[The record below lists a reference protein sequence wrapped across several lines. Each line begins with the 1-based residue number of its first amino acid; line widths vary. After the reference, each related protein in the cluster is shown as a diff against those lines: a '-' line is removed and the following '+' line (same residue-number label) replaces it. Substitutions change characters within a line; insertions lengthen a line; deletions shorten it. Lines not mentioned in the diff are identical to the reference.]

1 MSVRRALVPLLA
13 ILLAVPLGAQSVVP
27 LPAFDPTSI
36 DRRYGA
42 CQDFFM
48 FANNGWIE
56 RNPIPPAFSSWGA
69 FNELTERNTVVL
81 KGILERAAA
90 EAATTADADTRKL
103 GTFYATCMDSA
114 AVERAG
120 VEPIADELRR
130 IEAIGDRGQL
140 RDQIARMHSLGYG
153 GAFGFGTTAD
163 PRDARRAI
171 AYATQGGLAL
181 PDRDYYLRTD
191 ADAQAMRARYAG
203 SIEKMFALAGDS
215 APAAAARAARV
226 LDVETAL
233 AKAQLSRVAL
243 RNPNAR
249 YHHLTV
255 AAATDSMKGFE
266 WARYLETL
274 GLGDL
279 SSVTLNAPPFFAA
292 LGTALATRPLDDWKA
307 YLRWVVLWRSAAQ
320 LSLSTPFVDESFKL
334 ASMLTG
340 ARAQQP
346 RWRRCLVAA
355 DQSLGDALGREYVKT
370 EFTPAA
376 KTKMTEIV
384 QSLRDVLRDRISRAD
399 WMSASTR
406 AQALAKLQAF
416 NQKIGYPDRWQDY
429 ATLDVQAD
437 SYAANV
443 RRARSYQVRRDLER
457 AGKTVDRD
465 RWLMTAPTVNAYY
478 SASLNEIAFPAGR
491 LQPPFFSVAYDDP
504 ANYGGIGATIGHE
517 LSHGFDDSGRKYDA
531 TGNVRDWWTAEDA
544 RRYGERASLV
554 ERQYGAYVVIDTLR
568 INGRLTL
575 GENIADVVGVSIA
588 YEAMQRAM
596 RGKPRE
602 TIDGF
607 TPEQRFFL
615 AYARARNTVLRP
627 EAARM
632 MLATD
637 PHSPGR
643 FRVNGPLSN
652 MPEFAQAFACKAG
665 DAMVRPETARA
676 RIW

>member
-1 MSVRRALVPLLA
+1 MSIHRSLFALFALL
-13 ILLAVPLGAQSVVP
+13 VSTPLGAQSAVP
-27 LPAFDPTSI
+27 MPAFDPSGI
-36 DRRYGA
+36 DRKYGA
-42 CQDFFM
+42 CTDFFM

-69 FNELTERNTVVL
+69 FNELTERNTLVL

-90 EAATTADADTRKL
+90 QAAATTDSGARKL

-114 AVERAG
+114 AAEHAG
-120 VEPIADELRR
+120 TEPIVEELRR
-130 IEAIGDRGQL
+130 IEAIADRAQL
-140 RDQIARMHSLGYG
+140 EDQIARMHALGYG
-153 GAFGFGTTAD
+153 GVFGFGSTAD
-163 PRDARRAI
+163 PRDARRSI
-171 AYATQGGLAL
+171 AYATQGGLGL

-191 ADAQAMRARYAG
+191 ADAQSLRARYGA
-203 SIEKMFALAGDS
+203 SIAAMFALAGDS
-215 APAAAARAARV
+215 ARIAAARAARV
-226 LDVETAL
+226 LDLETAL

-243 RNPNAR
+243 RNPGTR
-249 YHHLTV
+249 YHHLKV
-255 AAATDSMKGFE
+255 ADASALMAGFD
-266 WARYLETL
+266 WTRYLGTL
-274 GLGDL
+274 GLDQVAE
-279 SSVTLNAPPFFAA
+279 VTINAPPFFSAFGA
-292 LGTALATRPLDDWKA
+292 ALATRPLDDWKS
-307 YLRWVVLWRSAAQ
+307 YLRWTVLWRSASQ
-320 LSLSTPFVDESFKL
+320 LSTPFVDESFRL
-334 ASMLTG
+334 SSMLTG
-340 ARAQQP
+340 AREPQP

-355 DQSLGDALGREYVKT
+355 DLALGDALGREYVKT

-376 KTKMTEIV
+376 KAKMLEIV
-384 QSLRDVLRDRISRAD
+384 GSLRAVLRERITRAD
-399 WMSASTR
+399 WMSERTR
-406 AQALAKLQAF
+406 AQALAKLEAF

-429 ATLDVQAD
+429 AGLDVQPD

-443 RRARSYQVRRDLER
+443 RRARAHQVRRDVAR
-457 AGKTVDRD
+457 IGNPVDRD
-465 RWLMTAPTVNAYY
+465 QWLMTAPTVNAYY

-491 LQPPFFSVAYDDP
+491 LQPPFFSVDYDDP

-531 TGNVRDWWTAEDA
+531 VGNVRDWWTAEDA
-544 RRYGERASLV
+544 RRYGERATVV

-588 YEAMQRAM
+588 YEAMERAM
-596 RGKPRE
+596 RGKPR
-602 TIDGF
+602 TPVDGF

-615 AYARARNTVLRP
+615 AYARARLTVLRP
-627 EAARM
+627 ESERL

-652 MPEFAQAFACKAG
+652 MPEFAQAFGCKPG
-665 DAMVRPETARA
+665 DAMVRPVGERA

>member
-1 MSVRRALVPLLA
+1 MSIRHSLVALLA
-13 ILLAVPLGAQSVVP
+13 LGLTAGPLDAQTAVP
-27 LPAFDPTSI
+27 LPAFDSSSI
-36 DRRYGA
+36 DRTFGA

-69 FNELTERNTVVL
+69 FNELTERNTLVL

-90 EAATTADADTRKL
+90 QAPTTTDATARKL
-103 GTFYATCMDSA
+103 GTFYASCMDSTA
-114 AVERAG
+114 ADRAG
-120 VEPIADELRR
+120 IAPIADELQR
-130 IEAIGDRGQL
+130 IERIAERSALQDEL
-140 RDQIARMHSLGYG
+140 ARMHSLGYG
-153 GAFGFGTTAD
+153 GGFGFGSTAD

-171 AYATQGGLAL
+171 AYATQGGLGL
-181 PDRDYYLRTD
+181 PDREYYLRVD
-191 ADAQAMRARYAG
+191 SDAQAIRTRYQTSIAR
-203 SIEKMFALAGDS
+203 MFELAGDS
-215 APAAAARAARV
+215 ATVAAVRAARV

-243 RNPNAR
+243 RDPSAR

-255 AAATDSMKGFE
+255 AEATATTGID
-266 WARYLETL
+266 WVRYLDAL

-279 SSVTLNAPPFFAA
+279 PSITINAPPFFRA
-292 LGTALATRPLDDWKA
+292 LGNALATRPLDDWKA
-307 YLRWVVLWRSAAQ
+307 YLRWTVLWRSASQ
-320 LSLSTPFVDESFKL
+320 LSAPFVDESFAV

-346 RWRRCLVAA
+346 RWRRCLVAT
-355 DQSLGDALGREYVKT
+355 DQALGDALGREYVKT

-376 KTKMTEIV
+376 KAKMLEIV
-384 QSLRDVLRDRISRAD
+384 RSLRDVLRDRITRAD
-399 WMSASTR
+399 WMSERTR
-406 AQALAKLQAF
+406 EQALAKLAAF
-416 NQKIGYPDRWQDY
+416 NQKIGYPERWQDY
-429 ATLDVQAD
+429 AELDVLPDSFAAD
-437 SYAANV
+437 V
-443 RRARSYQVRRDLER
+443 RRARSYQVKRDLAR
-457 AGKTVDRD
+457 VGKPVDRD
-465 RWLMTAPTVNAYY
+465 QWLMTAPTVNAYY
-478 SASLNEIAFPAGR
+478 SAALNEVAFPAGR

-531 TGNVRDWWTAEDA
+531 AGNVRDWWTPDDA
-544 RRYGERASLV
+544 RRYGERAGVV
-554 ERQYGAYVVIDTLR
+554 ERQYGAYVVLDTLR

-596 RGKPRE
+596 RGKPRS

-615 AYARARNTVLRP
+615 AYARARLTVLRP
-627 EAARM
+627 EAARL

-652 MPEFAQAFACKAG
+652 MPEFAQAFGCKPG
-665 DAMVRPETARA
+665 DAMVRPAAERA

>member
-1 MSVRRALVPLLA
+1 MSHRRTLVPFLALLLA
-13 ILLAVPLGAQSVVP
+13 ATRLDAQSAVPM
-27 LPAFDPTSI
+27 PAFDPSSI
-36 DRRYGA
+36 DRNYGA

-69 FNELTERNTVVL
+69 FNELAERNTLVL
-81 KGILERAAA
+81 RGILERAAA
-90 EAATTADADTRKL
+90 ERATTTDAGTRKL
-103 GTFYATCMDSA
+103 GTFYATCVDSA
-114 AVERAG
+114 AAERAG
-120 VEPIADELRR
+120 IAPIADELRR
-130 IEAIGDRGQL
+130 IEAIADRAQL
-140 RDQIARMHSLGYG
+140 QDQLARMHALGYG
-153 GAFGFGTTAD
+153 GAFGFGSTAD
-163 PRDARRAI
+163 PRDARRTI
-171 AYATQGGLAL
+171 AYATQGGLGL

-191 ADAQAMRARYAG
+191 ADAQSLRARYLA
-203 SIEKMFALAGDS
+203 SIARMFELAGDS
-215 APAAAARAARV
+215 TPVAAARAARV

-243 RNPNAR
+243 RNPGTR

-255 AAATDSMKGFE
+255 AQATKQMSGFD
-266 WARYLETL
+266 WPRYLGAV
-274 GLGDL
+274 GLNGL
-279 SSVTLNAPPFFAA
+279 QSVTLNAPQFFTA
-292 LGTALATRPLDDWKA
+292 LGSAFADRPLDDWKA
-307 YLRWVVLWRSAAQ
+307 YLRWTLLWRSASQ
-320 LSLSTPFVDESFKL
+320 LSAPFVDESFKL

-340 ARAQQP
+340 ARVQQP

-355 DQSLGDALGREYVKT
+355 DLALGDALGREYVKT

-376 KTKMTEIV
+376 KAKMLEIV
-384 QSLRDVLRDRISRAD
+384 GSLRDVLRDRIRRAD
-399 WMSASTR
+399 WMSERTR
-406 AQALAKLQAF
+406 AQALAKLAAF
-416 NQKIGYPDRWQDY
+416 NQKIGYPDVWQDY
-429 ATLDVQAD
+429 AELDVQPD

-443 RRARSYQVRRDLER
+443 RRARTHQVKRDLAR
-457 AGKTVDRD
+457 VGKPIDRD
-465 RWLMTAPTVNAYY
+465 QWLMTAPTVNAYY

-491 LQPPFFSVAYDDP
+491 LQPPFFSVAYDEP

-531 TGNVRDWWTAEDA
+531 TGNVRDWWTPEDA
-544 RRYGERASLV
+544 RRYGERASVV
-554 ERQYGAYVVIDTLR
+554 ERQYGAYVVLDTLR

-596 RGKPRE
+596 RGKPRTVVE
-602 TIDGF
+602 GF

-615 AYARARNTVLRP
+615 AYARARLTVLRP

-652 MPEFAQAFACKAG
+652 MPEFARAFGCKPG
-665 DAMVRPETARA
+665 DAMVRPESGRA
-676 RIW
+676 WIW

>member
-1 MSVRRALVPLLA
+1 
-13 ILLAVPLGAQSVVP
+13 
-27 LPAFDPTSI
+27 
-36 DRRYGA
+36 
-42 CQDFFM
+42 M

-69 FNELTERNTVVL
+69 FNELTERNTLVL

-90 EAATTADADTRKL
+90 QAATTTDATARKL
-103 GTFYATCMDSA
+103 GTFYASCMDSTTA
-114 AVERAG
+114 DRAG
-120 VEPIADELRR
+120 IAPIADQLQR
-130 IEAIGDRGQL
+130 IERIADRTQL
-140 RDQIARMHSLGYG
+140 QDELARMHSLGYG
-153 GAFGFGTTAD
+153 GAFGFGSTAD

-171 AYATQGGLAL
+171 AYATQGGLGL
-181 PDRDYYLRTD
+181 PDRDYYLRAD
-191 ADAQAMRARYAG
+191 SDAQSMRTRYLASIAR
-203 SIEKMFALAGDS
+203 MFELAGDS
-215 APAAAARAARV
+215 ATAATARAARV

-243 RNPNAR
+243 RDPNVR
-249 YHHLTV
+249 YHHLSV
-255 AAATDSMKGFE
+255 AEASATTGVD
-266 WARYLETL
+266 WARYLGTL
-274 GLGDL
+274 GLGEL
-279 SSVTLNAPPFFAA
+279 QSVTINAPPFFSA
-292 LGTALATRPLDDWKA
+292 LGNALATRPLDDWKA
-307 YLRWVVLWRSAAQ
+307 YLRWTVLWRSASQ
-320 LSLSTPFVDESFKL
+320 LSTPFVDESFKL

-346 RWRRCLVAA
+346 RWRRCLVAT

-376 KTKMTEIV
+376 KAKMLEIL
-384 QSLRDVLRDRISRAD
+384 QSLRDVLRDRITRAD
-399 WMSASTR
+399 WMSARTR
-406 AQALAKLQAF
+406 DQALAKLAAF

-429 ATLDVQAD
+429 AALEVLPD
-437 SYAANV
+437 SFAANV
-443 RRARSYQVRRDLER
+443 RRARSQLVKRDLAR
-457 AGKTVDRD
+457 VGKPVDRD
-465 RWLMTAPTVNAYY
+465 QWLMTAPTVNAYY
-478 SASLNEIAFPAGR
+478 SASLNEVAFPAGR
-491 LQPPFFSVAYDDP
+491 LQPPFFSASYDEP

-531 TGNVRDWWTAEDA
+531 AGNVRDWWTPDDA
-544 RRYGERASLV
+544 RRYGERASVV
-554 ERQYGAYVVIDTLR
+554 ERQYGAYVVLDTLR

-596 RGKPRE
+596 RGRPRT

-615 AYARARNTVLRP
+615 AYARARLTVLRP

-652 MPEFAQAFACKAG
+652 MPEFAQAFGCAAG
-665 DAMVRPETARA
+665 DPMVRPATGRA
-676 RIW
+676 SIW

>member
-1 MSVRRALVPLLA
+1 MTPRHTLLPLLA
-13 ILLAVPLGAQSVVP
+13 LLLTAPLGAQSAVP
-27 LPAFDPTSI
+27 MPAFDPSSI
-36 DRRYGA
+36 DRKFGA

-69 FNELTERNTVVL
+69 FNELTERNTLVL
-81 KGILERAAA
+81 KGILDRAAA
-90 EAATTADADTRKL
+90 EAATTTDPVARKL

-114 AVERAG
+114 SAERVG
-120 VEPIADELRR
+120 IEPIADVLRR
-130 IEAIGDRGQL
+130 IDAIADRRQL
-140 RDQIARMHSLGYG
+140 QDELARVHSLGYG
-153 GAFGFGTTAD
+153 GGFGFGSTAD
-163 PRDARRAI
+163 PRNARVSI
-171 AYATQGGLAL
+171 AYATQGGLGL
-181 PDRDYYLRTD
+181 PDRDYYLRAD
-191 ADAQAMRARYAG
+191 ADAQAMRARYLT
-203 SIEKMFALAGDS
+203 SIAKMFELAGDS
-215 APAAAARAARV
+215 TAVAAARAVRV

-243 RNPNAR
+243 RDPNTR
-249 YHHLTV
+249 YHHLSV
-255 AAATDSMKGFE
+255 AEATASTGIDWE
-266 WARYLETL
+266 RYLATM
-274 GLGDL
+274 GLGEL
-279 SSVTLNAPPFFAA
+279 RSVTINAPPFFSA
-292 LGTALATRPLDDWKA
+292 LGGALATRPIEDWKA
-307 YLRWVVLWRSAAQ
+307 YLRWTVLWRSASQ
-320 LSLSTPFVDESFKL
+320 LGAPFVDESFKL

-340 ARAQQP
+340 AREQQP
-346 RWRRCLVAA
+346 RWRRCLVAT

-370 EFTPAA
+370 EFTPVA
-376 KTKMTEIV
+376 KAKMLEVV
-384 QSLRDVLRDRISRAD
+384 QSLRDVLRDRITSAE
-399 WMSASTR
+399 WMSERTR
-406 AQALAKLQAF
+406 QQALAKLASF

-429 ATLDVQAD
+429 ADLDVQTD

-443 RRARSYQVRRDLER
+443 RRARTRQLRRDLVR
-457 AGKTVDRD
+457 VGKPVDRD
-465 RWLMTAPTVNAYY
+465 QWLMTAPTVNAYY

-491 LQPPFFSVAYDDP
+491 LQPPFFSVTYDEP

-531 TGNVRDWWTAEDA
+531 VGNVRDWWTAEDA
-544 RRYGERASLV
+544 RRYGERAGVV
-554 ERQYGAYVVIDTLR
+554 ERQYGSYVVIDTLR
-568 INGRLTL
+568 LNGRLTL

-615 AYARARNTVLRP
+615 AYARARLTVLRP
-627 EAARM
+627 EATRM

-652 MPEFAQAFACKAG
+652 MPEFQQAFACSEG
-665 DAMVRPETARA
+665 DPMVRPAGDRA

>member
-1 MSVRRALVPLLA
+1 MRRLPVLFLAFLLA
-13 ILLAVPLGAQSVVP
+13 APPLAAQSVVP
-27 LPAFDPTSI
+27 MPAFDPSSI
-36 DRRYGA
+36 DRNYGA

-56 RNPIPPAFSSWGA
+56 RNPIPPAFASWGA
-69 FNELTERNTVVL
+69 FNELAERNTLVL

-90 EAATTADADTRKL
+90 AAPTTTDAGTRKL
-103 GTFYATCMDSA
+103 GTFYATCMDSTA
-114 AVERAG
+114 AERAG
-120 VEPIADELRR
+120 VEPIAEELGR
-130 IEAIGDRGQL
+130 IEAIADRAQL
-140 RDQIARMHSLGYG
+140 RDQLARMHSLGYG
-153 GAFGFGTTAD
+153 GAFGFGSTAD

-191 ADAQAMRARYAG
+191 ADAQSVRARYLA
-203 SIEKMFALAGDS
+203 SVTTMFALAGDS
-215 APAAAARAARV
+215 AAAAAARAARV
-226 LDVETAL
+226 LDVETEL

-243 RNPNAR
+243 RNPSAR
-249 YHHLTV
+249 YHRLSV
-255 AAATDSMKGFE
+255 GAATDSMRGFE
-266 WARYLETL
+266 WGRYLEVL

-279 SSVTLNAPPFFAA
+279 QSITLNAPPFFAA
-292 LGTALATRPLDDWKA
+292 LGTALATRPLEDWKA
-307 YLRWVVLWRSAAQ
+307 YLRWTVLWRSASQ
-320 LSLSTPFVDESFKL
+320 LGTPFVDESFKL

-340 ARAQQP
+340 AREQQP

-376 KTKMTEIV
+376 KAKMTEVV

-399 WMSASTR
+399 WMSERTR
-406 AQALAKLQAF
+406 TQALAKLQAF

-429 ATLDVQAD
+429 AALDVQTD

-443 RRARSYQVRRDLER
+443 RRARAYQIRRDLER
-457 AGKTVDRD
+457 VGKPVDRE

-478 SASLNEIAFPAGR
+478 SAALNEIAFPAGR

-531 TGNVRDWWTAEDA
+531 AGNVRDWWTAEDA
-544 RRYGERASLV
+544 RRYGERANIV
-554 ERQYGAYVVIDTLR
+554 ERQYGAYVVIDTMR

-588 YEAMQRAM
+588 FEAMQRAM

-615 AYARARNTVLRP
+615 AYARSRNTVLRP

-652 MPEFAQAFACKAG
+652 MPEFARAFGCKPG
-665 DAMVRPETARA
+665 DAMVRPERARA

>member
-1 MSVRRALVPLLA
+1 MPMRRPLLPLLA
-13 ILLAVPLGAQSVVP
+13 ILLAAPLGAQSAVP
-27 LPAFDPTSI
+27 MPAFDPSSI
-36 DRRYGA
+36 DRKFGA
-42 CQDFFM
+42 CQDFFS

-56 RNPIPPAFSSWGA
+56 RNPIPPAFSGWGA
-69 FNELTERNTVVL
+69 FNELTERNTLVL
-81 KGILERAAA
+81 KGILDRAAA
-90 EAATTADADTRKL
+90 QATTTTDASMRKL
-103 GTFYATCMDSA
+103 GTFYASCMDSTA
-114 AVERAG
+114 AERAG
-120 VEPIADELRR
+120 IAPIAEELQR
-130 IEAIGDRGQL
+130 IEDIADRAQL
-140 RDQIARMHSLGYG
+140 QAQIARLHTLGYG
-153 GAFGFGTTAD
+153 GAFGFGSTAD

-171 AYATQGGLAL
+171 AYATQGGLGL
-181 PDRDYYLRTD
+181 PDREYYLRTD
-191 ADAQAMRARYAG
+191 ADAQSMRARYRA
-203 SIEKMFALAGDS
+203 SIARLFELAGDS
-215 APAAAARAARV
+215 AAVASARADRV

-243 RNPNAR
+243 RDPSTR

-255 AAATDSMKGFE
+255 AEASATTGFD
-266 WARYLETL
+266 WGRYLGAL

-279 SSVTLNAPPFFAA
+279 QSVTINAPAFFTA
-292 LGTALATRPLDDWKA
+292 LGGAVATRSLDDWKA
-307 YLRWVVLWRSAAQ
+307 YLRWTVLSRSASQ
-320 LSLSTPFVDESFKL
+320 LSAPFVDESFKL

-340 ARAQQP
+340 TRAQQP
-346 RWRRCLVAA
+346 RWRRCLVAT
-355 DQSLGDALGREYVKT
+355 DQSLGDALGHEYVKT

-376 KTKMTEIV
+376 KAKMLEIV
-384 QSLRDVLRDRISRAD
+384 QSLRDVLRDRITRAD
-399 WMSASTR
+399 WMSDRTR
-406 AQALAKLQAF
+406 EQALAKLASF

-429 ATLDVQAD
+429 AELEVLPD

-443 RRARSYQVRRDLER
+443 RRARAYQMKRELARV
-457 AGKTVDRD
+457 GKPVDRD
-465 RWLMTAPTVNAYY
+465 QWLMTAPTVNAYY
-478 SASLNEIAFPAGR
+478 SASLNEIVFPAGR
-491 LQPPFFSVAYDDP
+491 LQPPFFSITYDDP

-531 TGNVRDWWTAEDA
+531 TGNVRDWWTANDA
-544 RRYGERASLV
+544 QRYGERAGVV

-568 INGRLTL
+568 LNGRLTL

-596 RGKPRE
+596 RDKPRT

-615 AYARARNTVLRP
+615 AYARARLSVLRP

-652 MPEFAQAFACKAG
+652 MPEFAQAFGCREG
-665 DAMVRPETARA
+665 DAMVRPAAGRA

>member
-1 MSVRRALVPLLA
+1 MFAPFLASLLA
-13 ILLAVPLGAQSVVP
+13 AAPLAAQSVVP
-27 LPAFDPTSI
+27 MPAFDPSSI
-36 DRRYGA
+36 DRKYGA

-69 FNELTERNTVVL
+69 FNELAERNTLVL
-81 KGILERAAA
+81 KRILERAAA
-90 EAATTADADTRKL
+90 EVPTTTDTSTRKL

-114 AVERAG
+114 GAERAG
-120 VEPIADELRR
+120 LEPIAEELGR
-130 IEAIGDRGQL
+130 IEAIADRAQL
-140 RDQIARMHSLGYG
+140 RDQLARMHSLGYG
-153 GAFGFGTTAD
+153 GAFGFGSTAD

-171 AYATQGGLAL
+171 AYATQGGLGL

-191 ADAQAMRARYAG
+191 ADARSLRDRYVAN
-203 SIEKMFALAGDS
+203 ITTMFALAGDS

-226 LDVETAL
+226 LDVESTL
-233 AKAQLSRVAL
+233 ARAQLSRVAL

-249 YHHLTV
+249 YHHLTL
-255 AAATDSMKGFE
+255 AAATDSMSGFE
-266 WARYLETL
+266 WQRYLEVL

-279 SSVTLNAPPFFAA
+279 QSVTLNAPPFFAA
-292 LGTALATRPLDDWKA
+292 LGTALATRPLEDWKA
-307 YLRWVVLWRSAAQ
+307 YLRWTVLWRSASQ
-320 LSLSTPFVDESFKL
+320 LSTPFVDESFKL

-376 KTKMTEIV
+376 KSRMTEIV
-384 QSLRDVLRDRISRAD
+384 QSLRDVLRDRISRAE
-399 WMSASTR
+399 WMSERTR
-406 AQALAKLQAF
+406 SQALAKLQAF

-429 ATLDVQAD
+429 ATLDVQGD

-443 RRARSYQVRRDLER
+443 RRARAYQVRRDLER
-457 AGKTVDRD
+457 VGKPVDRE

-478 SASLNEIAFPAGR
+478 SAALNEIAFPAGR
-491 LQPPFFSVAYDDP
+491 LQPPFFSVTYDDP

-531 TGNVRDWWTAEDA
+531 SGNVRDWWTAEDA
-544 RRYGERASLV
+544 RRYGERAGVV

-588 YEAMQRAM
+588 FEAMQRAM
-596 RGKPRE
+596 RGKPRA

-652 MPEFAQAFACKAG
+652 MPEFAQAFGCKAG
-665 DAMVRPETARA
+665 DAMVRTERA

>member
-1 MSVRRALVPLLA
+1 MSIRRSLFPLLA
-13 ILLAVPLGAQSVVP
+13 LLLATPLGAQSAVP
-27 LPAFDPTSI
+27 MPAFDPSSI
-36 DRRYGA
+36 DRNYGA
-42 CQDFFM
+42 CRDFFM

-56 RNPIPPAFSSWGA
+56 RNPIPPAFSSWGS
-69 FNELTERNTVVL
+69 FNELTERNTLVL
-81 KGILERAAA
+81 RGILERAAA
-90 EAATTADADTRKL
+90 EAPTTTDANVRKL

-114 AVERAG
+114 AAERAG
-120 VEPIADELRR
+120 IAPIAEELGR
-130 IEAIGDRGQL
+130 IEAIADRGQL
-140 RDQIARMHSLGYG
+140 REQIARLHSLGYG
-153 GAFGFGTTAD
+153 GAFGFGSTAD

-171 AYATQGGLAL
+171 AYATQGGLGL
-181 PDRDYYLRTD
+181 PDRDYYLRSD
-191 ADAQAMRARYAG
+191 AEAQSLRARYLA
-203 SIEKMFALAGDS
+203 SIQSMFALAGDS

-233 AKAQLSRVAL
+233 ARAQLSRVAL

-249 YHHLTV
+249 YHHLSV
-255 AAATDSMKGFE
+255 AAATDSMSGFE
-266 WARYLETL
+266 WPRYLEAM

-279 SSVTLNAPPFFAA
+279 ESITLNAPPFFVA
-292 LGTALATRPLDDWKA
+292 LGAALATRPLGDWKA
-307 YLRWVVLWRSAAQ
+307 YLRWTVLWRSASQ
-320 LSLSTPFVDESFKL
+320 LSSPFVEESFKL
-334 ASMLTG
+334 ASTLTG

-346 RWRRCLVAA
+346 RWRRCLVAT

-376 KTKMTEIV
+376 RAKMMEIV
-384 QSLRDVLRDRISRAD
+384 QSLRDILRDRITRAE
-399 WMSASTR
+399 WMSERTR
-406 AQALAKLQAF
+406 EHALAKLQAF

-429 ATLDVQAD
+429 ATLDVQSD

-443 RRARSYQVRRDLER
+443 RRARTYLMRRDMGR
-457 AGKTVDRD
+457 VGKPVDRD
-465 RWLMTAPTVNAYY
+465 QWLMTAPTVNAYY

-491 LQPPFFSVAYDDP
+491 LQPPFFSAAYDDP

-531 TGNVRDWWTAEDA
+531 SGNVRDWWTDEDA
-544 RRYGERASLV
+544 RRYGARASVV
-554 ERQYGAYVVIDTLR
+554 ERQYGAYVVIDTLKL
-568 INGRLTL
+568 NGRLTL

-596 RGKPRE
+596 RGKPRT

-652 MPEFAQAFACKAG
+652 MPEFAQAFGCKPG
-665 DAMVRPETARA
+665 DAMVRPESARA